1 MKDLLDTMLVF
12 GGVAL
17 AAIAICE
24 IIRAIQAL
32 RIRMNH
38 SRITEL
44 EVRNAKLMTE
54 NAGLHS
60 AISCAAAREFVHNET
75 ITRLEKE
82 NEALEAENRMLM
94 EGTPVVKAIRVK
106 RVAH

>member
-32 RIRMNH
+32 RIRI
-38 SRITEL
+38 SLDRIDEL
-44 EVRNAKLMTE
+44 EAKNAKLRIE
-54 NAGLHS
+54 NGELSAAIANAGR
-60 AISCAAAREFVHNET
+60 REFVHNKT